1 MSEKIQ
7 ETQDLQ
13 VPITVDSQ
21 GNVDVKTNPS
31 KKWYTSK
38 TIWFNVIFT
47 VLTILSNS
55 LPALQSQ
62 FQITPEVYAM
72 ISGFVNIVLRAITA
86 SPIK

>member
-13 VPITVDSQ
+13 VPITVDSE

-72 ISGFVNIVLRAITA
+72 IAGFVNIVLRAITS

>member
-38 TIWFNVIFT
+38 TIWFNVIFA

-55 LPALQSQ
+55 LPAIQSQ
-62 FQITPEVYAM
+62 FQITPEVYA
-72 ISGFVNIVLRAITA
+72 IVAGFVNIILRAITA

>member
-13 VPITVDSQ
+13 VPITVNSQ

-55 LPALQSQ
+55 LPAIQSQ
-62 FQITPEVYAM
+62 FQIAPEVYAM
-72 ISGFVNIVLRAITA
+72 ITGFVNIVLRAITS

>member
-1 MSEKIQ
+1 MTEQVQ

-13 VPITVDSQ
+13 VPITVDSE

-47 VLTILSNS
+47 ALTILSNS

-72 ISGFVNIVLRAITA
+72 IAGFVNIVLRAITSSA
-86 SPIK
+86 IK

>member
-31 KKWYTSK
+31 KKWYTST

-62 FQITPEVYAM
+62 FQITSEVYAM
-72 ISGFVNIVLRAITA
+72 IAGFVNIVLRAITA

>member
-31 KKWYTSK
+31 KKWYTST

-72 ISGFVNIVLRAITA
+72 IAGFVNIVLRAITA

>member
-13 VPITVDSQ
+13 VPITVDSE

-55 LPALQSQ
+55 LPAIQTQ

-72 ISGFVNIVLRAITA
+72 IAGFVNIVLRAITT

>member
-13 VPITVDSQ
+13 VPITVNSQ
-21 GNVDVKTNPS
+21 GNVDIKTNPS

-55 LPALQSQ
+55 LPAIQSQ

-72 ISGFVNIVLRAITA
+72 IAGFVNIVLRTITS
-86 SPIK
+86 SPIE

>member
-13 VPITVDSQ
+13 VPITVNSQ

-38 TIWFNVIFT
+38 TIWFNVMFT
-47 VLTILSNS
+47 VFTILSNS
-55 LPALQSQ
+55 LPAIQSQ

-72 ISGFVNIVLRAITA
+72 ITGFVNIVLRAITS

>member
-38 TIWFNVIFT
+38 TIWFNVIFI
-47 VLTILSNS
+47 VFTILSNS
-55 LPALQSQ
+55 LPALQAQ
-62 FQITPEVYAM
+62 FQIAPEVYAM
-72 ISGFVNIVLRAITA
+72 VAGFVNIVLRAIA
-86 SPIK
+86 SSPIE

>member
-38 TIWFNVIFT
+38 TIWR
-47 VLTILSNS
+47 
-55 LPALQSQ
+55 
-62 FQITPEVYAM
+62 
-72 ISGFVNIVLRAITA
+72 NIHGINNF
-86 SPIK
+86 I

>member
-7 ETQDLQ
+7 ENQDLQ

-47 VLTILSNS
+47 ALTILSNS

-72 ISGFVNIVLRAITA
+72 IAGFVNIVLRAITS

>member
-13 VPITVDSQ
+13 VPITVNSQ
-21 GNVDVKTNPS
+21 GNVDIKTNPS

-55 LPALQSQ
+55 LPAIQSQ

-72 ISGFVNIVLRAITA
+72 IAGFVNIVLRALA
-86 SPIK
+86 SSPIE

>member
-38 TIWFNVIFT
+38 TIWFNVIFA

-55 LPALQSQ
+55 LPAIQSQ

-72 ISGFVNIVLRAITA
+72 VAGFVNIILRAITA

>member
-31 KKWYTSK
+31 KKM
-38 TIWFNVIFT
+38 
-47 VLTILSNS
+47 
-55 LPALQSQ
+55 
-62 FQITPEVYAM
+62 VY
-72 ISGFVNIVLRAITA
+72 
-86 SPIK
+86 IKNHLV

>member
-55 LPALQSQ
+55 LPAIQSQ

-72 ISGFVNIVLRAITA
+72 VAGFVNILYYAR
-86 SPIK
+86 

>member
-72 ISGFVNIVLRAITA
+72 IAGFVNIVLRAITA

>member
-13 VPITVDSQ
+13 VPITVDNQ

-72 ISGFVNIVLRAITA
+72 VAGFVNIVLRAITA

>member
-1 MSEKIQ
+1 MTEKIQ

-13 VPITVDSQ
+13 VPITVNSQ
-21 GNVDVKTNPS
+21 GNVDIKTNPS

-47 VLTILSNS
+47 ILTILSNS
-55 LPALQSQ
+55 LPAIQAQ

-72 ISGFVNIVLRAITA
+72 ISGFVNIVLRAITS

>member
-31 KKWYTSK
+31 KKWYASK

-47 VLTILSNS
+47 VLTIFSNS
-55 LPALQSQ
+55 LPAIQSQ

-72 ISGFVNIVLRAITA
+72 VAGFVNIVLRAITS

>member
-1 MSEKIQ
+1 MSEKI
-7 ETQDLQ
+7 QDLQ

-31 KKWYTSK
+31 KKWYASK

-55 LPALQSQ
+55 LPALQAQ

-72 ISGFVNIVLRAITA
+72 IAGFVNIVSRAITS

>member
-47 VLTILSNS
+47 LFTILSNS
-55 LPALQSQ
+55 LPALQAQ
-62 FQITPEVYAM
+62 FQIAPEVYAM
-72 ISGFVNIVLRAITA
+72 VAGFVNIVLRAIA
-86 SPIK
+86 SSPIE